1 MAQTFLSSLT
11 DWHLSQRY
19 PSCTNQVISHQA
31 KLATRKSTLVFFI
44 FVDTL
49 LSVLCALLHINLG
62 PFKLSEKALQ
72 VDRCEL
78 LFTLW

>member
-1 MAQTFLSSLT
+1 MTQTFFSSLT

-19 PSCTNQVISHQA
+19 LSRTKQVISHQA

-49 LSVLCALLHINLG
+49 LSVLCALLHINLR
-62 PFKLSEKALQ
+62 PFKLSEKTLQ
-72 VDRCEL
+72 VDICEL